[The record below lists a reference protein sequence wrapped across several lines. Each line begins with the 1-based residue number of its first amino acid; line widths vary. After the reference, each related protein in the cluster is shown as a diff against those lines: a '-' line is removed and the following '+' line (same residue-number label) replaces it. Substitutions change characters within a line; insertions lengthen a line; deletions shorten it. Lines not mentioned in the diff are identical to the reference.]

1 MKKSITSFVKSIF
14 AGITLI
20 AMSAAVQATPIS
32 YTYTQALN
40 PTEILEPSLEGS
52 FWEGRYLKKGG
63 TKLSYDL
70 SSGSWSTGSYDPA
83 TDTLTSLDL
92 TLTFLWSPLSPLT
105 LFTPLASLT
114 TSFGD
119 LSYTSSS
126 IRNYTATFSLANID
140 LNNFNSYNLGSD
152 IELTLNSLG
161 SVVLTGYTLAFSGTR
176 ADLAQAV
183 PVPTPSSLALL
194 SAGLLGAGWFS
205 RRRAKLANS

>member
-32 YTYTQALN
+32 YTYTQALT
-40 PTEILEPSLEGS
+40 PAETLETSLALS
-52 FWEGRYLKKGG
+52 FWEGLYRKKGG

-70 SSGSWSTGSYDPA
+70 SSGSWNTGSYDPA
-83 TDTLTSLDL
+83 TDTLNSLDL
-92 TLTFLWSPLSPLT
+92 TLTFLWN
-105 LFTPLASLT
+105 PLAPFTSLT

-119 LSYTSSS
+119 LSHTASS
-126 IRNYTATFSLANID
+126 IWNNTTTFSLANID

-152 IELTLNSLG
+152 IELTLNSFG

>member
-32 YTYTQALN
+32 YTYTQALT
-40 PTEILEPSLEGS
+40 PAETLETSLALS
-52 FWEGRYLKKGG
+52 FWEGLYRTKGG

-70 SSGSWSTGSYDPA
+70 SGGSWSTGSYDPA
-83 TDTLTSLDL
+83 TDTLNSLDL
-92 TLTFLWSPLSPLT
+92 TLTFLWN
-105 LFTPLASLT
+105 PLAPFTSLT

-119 LSYTSSS
+119 LSHTASS
-126 IRNYTATFSLANID
+126 IWNNTTTFSLANID
-140 LNNFNSYNLGSD
+140 LNNFNSYDLGSD

>member
-32 YTYTQALN
+32 YTYTQALT
-40 PTEILEPSLEGS
+40 PAETLETSLALS
-52 FWEGRYLKKGG
+52 FWEGLYRKKGG

-70 SSGSWSTGSYDPA
+70 SGGSWSTGSYDPA
-83 TDTLTSLDL
+83 IDTLTSLDL
-92 TLTFLWSPLSPLT
+92 TLSFLWKPFAALT
-105 LFTPLASLT
+105 TSLT

-119 LSYTSSS
+119 LSHTASS
-126 IRNYTATFSLANID
+126 IWNNTTTFSLANID
-140 LNNFNSYNLGSD
+140 LNNFNSYDLGSD

>member
-32 YTYTQALN
+32 YTYTQALT
-40 PTEILEPSLEGS
+40 PAETLETSLALS
-52 FWEGRYLKKGG
+52 FWEGLYRKKGG

-70 SSGSWSTGSYDPA
+70 SGGSWSTGSYDPA
-83 TDTLTSLDL
+83 TDTLNSLDL
-92 TLTFLWSPLSPLT
+92 TLTFLWN
-105 LFTPLASLT
+105 PLAPFTSLT

-119 LSYTSSS
+119 LSHTASS
-126 IRNYTATFSLANID
+126 IWNNTTTFSLANID
-140 LNNFNSYNLGSD
+140 LNNFNSYDLGSD

>member
-32 YTYTQALN
+32 YTYTQALT
-40 PTEILEPSLEGS
+40 PAETLETSLALS
-52 FWEGRYLKKGG
+52 FWEGLYRKKGG

-70 SSGSWSTGSYDPA
+70 SGGSWSTGSYDPA
-83 TDTLTSLDL
+83 TDTLNSLDL
-92 TLTFLWSPLSPLT
+92 TLTFLWN
-105 LFTPLASLT
+105 PLAPFTSLT

-119 LSYTSSS
+119 LSYTASS
-126 IRNYTATFSLANID
+126 IWNNTTTFSLANID
-140 LNNFNSYNLGSD
+140 LNNFNSYDLGSD

>member
-1 MKKSITSFVKSIF
+1 MKSITSFVKSIF

-32 YTYTQALN
+32 YTYTQALT
-40 PTEILEPSLEGS
+40 PAETLETSLALS
-52 FWEGRYLKKGG
+52 FWEGLYRKKGG

-70 SSGSWSTGSYDPA
+70 SGGSWSTGSYDPA
-83 TDTLTSLDL
+83 TDTLNSLDL
-92 TLTFLWSPLSPLT
+92 TLTFLWN
-105 LFTPLASLT
+105 PLAPFTSLT

-119 LSYTSSS
+119 LSHTASS
-126 IRNYTATFSLANID
+126 IWNNTTTFSLANID
-140 LNNFNSYNLGSD
+140 LNNFNSYDLGSD